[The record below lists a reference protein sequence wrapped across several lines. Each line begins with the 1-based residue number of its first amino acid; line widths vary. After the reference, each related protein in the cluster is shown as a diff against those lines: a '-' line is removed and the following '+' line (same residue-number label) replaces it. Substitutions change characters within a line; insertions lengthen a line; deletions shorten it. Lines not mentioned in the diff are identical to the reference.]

1 MQEPSPALSRRTFV
15 GGATAL
21 AAASLAFPQA
31 AFAVTAA
38 EKQAEADAV
47 RNQLVGLNADLEA
60 AAERYYGALD
70 EQNAARTAMEAE
82 QVKIDEATAQI
93 ANLQDH
99 LGTRAR
105 SMYRSGSATF
115 LDFLMGATSFAEFTQ
130 NWDILNGLNEND
142 TQMVAETK
150 TLRETVEASKAEYA
164 KQEKIAADK
173 AAEASS
179 ASYTV
184 TQHAARGAIV
194 DSAGVIL
201 ARDTTVYDVY
211 LRIPAPPGTDLR
223 ETVKAI
229 ESLTGSKDVETQ
241 LAAFFAAASAGELP
255 VMQGVGSDVLTSF
268 YKADLVQSGAVRAAA
283 RGVRTWPN
291 GTLLPHALGFTGP
304 ITAEQWPTA
313 RRRGLA
319 MDAVIGQS
327 GLEAAYDDL
336 LRGQDGRVLV
346 NTGFDGAVRR
356 TVPLRDAAPGATLVL
371 TVDSDLQKELQ
382 NALLSQIEVL
392 RTTKAA
398 GAGRECCAG
407 AAVVVD
413 VQTGGILAA
422 ASVPGFDLNRYRSD
436 YAALSADAAAPLLDR
451 VCQGLYAPGS
461 AFKPAVAAAAL
472 TAGIDPAAT
481 VNCTGRY
488 GFYSGYQPGCLQ
500 YGHGGPVDLRT
511 ALEYSC
517 NIFFYDV
524 GRRLGVDVFSA
535 MARQLGLATPTGVE
549 ITEAQGRLTW
559 SSDENYQA
567 GLTLMAAIG
576 QGNTAVTPLQ
586 LAAYAATL
594 ANCGQ
599 RPALHFADRAVNAAT
614 GETVWQ
620 YAPTFTTVPGG
631 EGVFGPI
638 RDGMKRMAR
647 TTRVL
652 REAPVACAAKTGSPQ
667 LADTLPGGGHYVNSV
682 LIGYAP
688 ADDPQIAMAV
698 VLEYGGG
705 GSNAAPILR
714 AVLDAVFGG

>member
-1 MQEPSPALSRRTFV
+1 MANRKNSHRRRV
-15 GGATAL
+15 RVAVLMVLCGAV
-21 AAASLAFPQA
+21 FA
-31 AFAVTAA
+31 AFFARLAWMQFVR
-38 EKQAEADAV
+38 AD
-47 RNQLVGLNADLEA
+47 
-60 AAERYYGALD
+60 YY
-70 EQNAARTAMEAE
+70 
-82 QVKIDEATAQI
+82 
-93 ANLQDH
+93 
-99 LGTRAR
+99 
-105 SMYRSGSATF
+105 
-115 LDFLMGATSFAEFTQ
+115 
-130 NWDILNGLNEND
+130 
-142 TQMVAETK
+142 
-150 TLRETVEASKAEYA
+150 
-164 KQEKIAADK
+164 ADK

-194 DSAGVIL
+194 DSAGVVL

-211 LRIPAPPGTDLR
+211 LRLPAPPGTDLR

-304 ITAEQWPTA
+304 ITAEQWPSA

-356 TVPLRDAAPGATLVL
+356 TVPLREAAPGATLVL
-371 TVDSDLQKELQ
+371 TVDSSLQKELQ

-398 GAGRECCAG
+398 GAGRECRAG

-422 ASVPGFDLNRYRSD
+422 ASVPGFDLNRYRAD

-472 TAGIDPAAT
+472 TVGIDPAAT

-567 GLTLMAAIG
+567 GLALMAAIG

-652 REAPVACAAKTGSPQ
+652 REGPVACAAKTGSPQ

-714 AVLDAVFGG
+714 AVLDAVFGV

>member
-1 MQEPSPALSRRTFV
+1 MVLC
-15 GGATAL
+15 GAV
-21 AAASLAFPQA
+21 FA
-31 AFAVTAA
+31 AFFARLAWMQFVR
-38 EKQAEADAV
+38 AD
-47 RNQLVGLNADLEA
+47 
-60 AAERYYGALD
+60 YY
-70 EQNAARTAMEAE
+70 
-82 QVKIDEATAQI
+82 
-93 ANLQDH
+93 
-99 LGTRAR
+99 
-105 SMYRSGSATF
+105 
-115 LDFLMGATSFAEFTQ
+115 
-130 NWDILNGLNEND
+130 
-142 TQMVAETK
+142 
-150 TLRETVEASKAEYA
+150 
-164 KQEKIAADK
+164 ADK

-194 DSAGVIL
+194 DSAGVVL

-356 TVPLRDAAPGATLVL
+356 TVPLREAAPGATLVL
-371 TVDSDLQKELQ
+371 TVDSALQKELQ

-398 GAGRECCAG
+398 GAGRECRAG

-652 REAPVACAAKTGSPQ
+652 REAPVVCAAKTGSPQ

>member
-1 MQEPSPALSRRTFV
+1 MANRKNSHRRRV
-15 GGATAL
+15 RVAVLMVLCGAV
-21 AAASLAFPQA
+21 FA
-31 AFAVTAA
+31 AFFARLAWMQFVR
-38 EKQAEADAV
+38 AD
-47 RNQLVGLNADLEA
+47 
-60 AAERYYGALD
+60 YY
-70 EQNAARTAMEAE
+70 
-82 QVKIDEATAQI
+82 
-93 ANLQDH
+93 
-99 LGTRAR
+99 
-105 SMYRSGSATF
+105 
-115 LDFLMGATSFAEFTQ
+115 
-130 NWDILNGLNEND
+130 
-142 TQMVAETK
+142 
-150 TLRETVEASKAEYA
+150 
-164 KQEKIAADK
+164 ADK

-194 DSAGVIL
+194 DSAGVVL

-304 ITAEQWPTA
+304 ITAEQWPSA

-356 TVPLRDAAPGATLVL
+356 TVPLREAAPGATLVL
-371 TVDSDLQKELQ
+371 TVDSSLQKELQ

-398 GAGRECCAG
+398 GAGRECRAG

-422 ASVPGFDLNRYRSD
+422 ASVPGFDLNRYRAD

-472 TAGIDPAAT
+472 TVGIDPAAT

-586 LAAYAATL
+586 LAAYAAAL

-652 REAPVACAAKTGSPQ
+652 REGPVACAAKTGSPQ

>member
-1 MQEPSPALSRRTFV
+1 MANRKNSHRRRV
-15 GGATAL
+15 RVAVLMVLCGAV
-21 AAASLAFPQA
+21 FA
-31 AFAVTAA
+31 AFFARLAWMQFVR
-38 EKQAEADAV
+38 AD
-47 RNQLVGLNADLEA
+47 
-60 AAERYYGALD
+60 YY
-70 EQNAARTAMEAE
+70 
-82 QVKIDEATAQI
+82 
-93 ANLQDH
+93 
-99 LGTRAR
+99 
-105 SMYRSGSATF
+105 
-115 LDFLMGATSFAEFTQ
+115 
-130 NWDILNGLNEND
+130 
-142 TQMVAETK
+142 
-150 TLRETVEASKAEYA
+150 
-164 KQEKIAADK
+164 ADK

-194 DSAGVIL
+194 DSAGVVL

-291 GTLLPHALGFTGP
+291 GTLLSHALGFTGP

-356 TVPLRDAAPGATLVL
+356 TVPLREAAPGATLVL
-371 TVDSDLQKELQ
+371 TVDSALQKELQ

-398 GAGRECCAG
+398 GAGRECRAG

-422 ASVPGFDLNRYRSD
+422 ASVPGFDLNRYRAD
-436 YAALSADAAAPLLDR
+436 CAALSADAAAPLLDR

-524 GRRLGVDVFSA
+524 GRRLGVDMFSA

-586 LAAYAATL
+586 LAAYAAAL

>member
-1 MQEPSPALSRRTFV
+1 MANRRNSHRRRV
-15 GGATAL
+15 RVAVLMVLCGAV
-21 AAASLAFPQA
+21 FA
-31 AFAVTAA
+31 AFFARLAWMQFVR
-38 EKQAEADAV
+38 AD
-47 RNQLVGLNADLEA
+47 
-60 AAERYYGALD
+60 YY
-70 EQNAARTAMEAE
+70 
-82 QVKIDEATAQI
+82 
-93 ANLQDH
+93 
-99 LGTRAR
+99 
-105 SMYRSGSATF
+105 
-115 LDFLMGATSFAEFTQ
+115 
-130 NWDILNGLNEND
+130 
-142 TQMVAETK
+142 
-150 TLRETVEASKAEYA
+150 
-164 KQEKIAADK
+164 ADK

-194 DSAGVIL
+194 DSAGVVL

-255 VMQGVGSDVLTSF
+255 VVQGVGSDVLTSF

-356 TVPLRDAAPGATLVL
+356 TVPLREAAPGATLVL
-371 TVDSDLQKELQ
+371 TVDSALQKELQ
-382 NALLSQIEVL
+382 YALLSQIEVL

-398 GAGRECCAG
+398 GAGRECRAG

-422 ASVPGFDLNRYRSD
+422 ASVPGFDLNRYRAD

-535 MARQLGLATPTGVE
+535 MARQLGLATPTCVE

-586 LAAYAATL
+586 LAAYAAAL

-652 REAPVACAAKTGSPQ
+652 REGPVACAAKTGSPQ

>member
-1 MQEPSPALSRRTFV
+1 MANRKNSHRRRV
-15 GGATAL
+15 RVAVLMVLCGAV
-21 AAASLAFPQA
+21 FA
-31 AFAVTAA
+31 AFFARLAWMQFVR
-38 EKQAEADAV
+38 AD
-47 RNQLVGLNADLEA
+47 
-60 AAERYYGALD
+60 YY
-70 EQNAARTAMEAE
+70 
-82 QVKIDEATAQI
+82 
-93 ANLQDH
+93 
-99 LGTRAR
+99 
-105 SMYRSGSATF
+105 
-115 LDFLMGATSFAEFTQ
+115 
-130 NWDILNGLNEND
+130 
-142 TQMVAETK
+142 
-150 TLRETVEASKAEYA
+150 
-164 KQEKIAADK
+164 ADK

-194 DSAGVIL
+194 DSAGVVL

-356 TVPLRDAAPGATLVL
+356 TVPLREAAPGATLVL
-371 TVDSDLQKELQ
+371 TVDSALQKELQ

-398 GAGRECCAG
+398 GAGRECRAG

-413 VQTGGILAA
+413 AQTGGILAA

-620 YAPTFTTVPGG
+620 YAPTFTTASGG

>member
-1 MQEPSPALSRRTFV
+1 MANRKNSHRRRVRVAVLMVLCGAVFTAFFARLAWMQFV
-15 GGATAL
+15 R
-21 AAASLAFPQA
+21 
-31 AFAVTAA
+31 
-38 EKQAEADAV
+38 AD
-47 RNQLVGLNADLEA
+47 
-60 AAERYYGALD
+60 YY
-70 EQNAARTAMEAE
+70 
-82 QVKIDEATAQI
+82 
-93 ANLQDH
+93 
-99 LGTRAR
+99 
-105 SMYRSGSATF
+105 
-115 LDFLMGATSFAEFTQ
+115 
-130 NWDILNGLNEND
+130 
-142 TQMVAETK
+142 
-150 TLRETVEASKAEYA
+150 
-164 KQEKIAADK
+164 ADK

-194 DSAGVIL
+194 DSAGVVL

-241 LAAFFAAASAGELP
+241 LAAFFAAASAGELS

-356 TVPLRDAAPGATLVL
+356 TVPLREAAPGATLVL
-371 TVDSDLQKELQ
+371 TVDSALQKELQ

-398 GAGRECCAG
+398 GAGRECRAG

-413 VQTGGILAA
+413 AQTGGILAA
-422 ASVPGFDLNRYRSD
+422 ASVPGFDLNRYRAD
-436 YAALSADAAAPLLDR
+436 YAVLSADAAAPLLDR

-652 REAPVACAAKTGSPQ
+652 REAPVVCAAKTGSPQ
-667 LADTLPGGGHYVNSV
+667 RADTLPGGGHYVNSV

>member
-1 MQEPSPALSRRTFV
+1 MANRKNSHRRRV
-15 GGATAL
+15 RVAVLMVLCGAV
-21 AAASLAFPQA
+21 FA
-31 AFAVTAA
+31 AFFARLAWMQFVR
-38 EKQAEADAV
+38 AD
-47 RNQLVGLNADLEA
+47 
-60 AAERYYGALD
+60 YY
-70 EQNAARTAMEAE
+70 
-82 QVKIDEATAQI
+82 
-93 ANLQDH
+93 
-99 LGTRAR
+99 
-105 SMYRSGSATF
+105 
-115 LDFLMGATSFAEFTQ
+115 
-130 NWDILNGLNEND
+130 
-142 TQMVAETK
+142 
-150 TLRETVEASKAEYA
+150 
-164 KQEKIAADK
+164 ADK

-194 DSAGVIL
+194 DSAGVVL

-356 TVPLRDAAPGATLVL
+356 TVPLREAAPGATLVL
-371 TVDSDLQKELQ
+371 TVDSALQKELQ

-398 GAGRECCAG
+398 GAGRECRAG

-461 AFKPAVAAAAL
+461 AFKPAVAAATL

-586 LAAYAATL
+586 LAAYAAAL
-594 ANCGQ
+594 ANFGQ
-599 RPALHFADRAVNAAT
+599 RPALHFADRAVNAAA

-652 REAPVACAAKTGSPQ
+652 REGPVACAAKTGSPQ

>member
-1 MQEPSPALSRRTFV
+1 MPAIGPRSEWLPRHYMSHFLTNKSIFYRGDPMANRKNSHRRRV
-15 GGATAL
+15 RVAVLMVLCGAV
-21 AAASLAFPQA
+21 FA
-31 AFAVTAA
+31 AFFARLAWMQFVR
-38 EKQAEADAV
+38 AD
-47 RNQLVGLNADLEA
+47 
-60 AAERYYGALD
+60 YY
-70 EQNAARTAMEAE
+70 
-82 QVKIDEATAQI
+82 
-93 ANLQDH
+93 
-99 LGTRAR
+99 
-105 SMYRSGSATF
+105 
-115 LDFLMGATSFAEFTQ
+115 
-130 NWDILNGLNEND
+130 
-142 TQMVAETK
+142 
-150 TLRETVEASKAEYA
+150 
-164 KQEKIAADK
+164 ADK

-194 DSAGVIL
+194 DSAGVVL

-241 LAAFFAAASAGELP
+241 LAAFFAAASAGELL

-371 TVDSDLQKELQ
+371 TVDSALQKELQ

-398 GAGRECCAG
+398 GAGRECRAG

-436 YAALSADAAAPLLDR
+436 YAALSTDAAAPLLDR

-620 YAPTFTTVPGG
+620 YAPTFTTISGG

-667 LADTLPGGGHYVNSV
+667 LADTLPSGGHYVDSV

>member
-1 MQEPSPALSRRTFV
+1 MANRKNSHRRRV
-15 GGATAL
+15 RVAVLMVLCGAV
-21 AAASLAFPQA
+21 FA
-31 AFAVTAA
+31 AFFARLAWMQFVR
-38 EKQAEADAV
+38 AD
-47 RNQLVGLNADLEA
+47 
-60 AAERYYGALD
+60 YY
-70 EQNAARTAMEAE
+70 
-82 QVKIDEATAQI
+82 
-93 ANLQDH
+93 
-99 LGTRAR
+99 
-105 SMYRSGSATF
+105 
-115 LDFLMGATSFAEFTQ
+115 
-130 NWDILNGLNEND
+130 
-142 TQMVAETK
+142 
-150 TLRETVEASKAEYA
+150 
-164 KQEKIAADK
+164 ADK

-194 DSAGVIL
+194 DSAGGVL

-371 TVDSDLQKELQ
+371 TVDSALQKELQ

-398 GAGRECCAG
+398 GAGRECRAG

-422 ASVPGFDLNRYRSD
+422 ASVPGFDLNRYRAD

-667 LADTLPGGGHYVNSV
+667 LADTLPGGGHHVNSV

>member
-1 MQEPSPALSRRTFV
+1 MANRKNSHRRRV
-15 GGATAL
+15 RVAVLMVLCGAV
-21 AAASLAFPQA
+21 FA
-31 AFAVTAA
+31 AFFARLAWMQFVR
-38 EKQAEADAV
+38 AD
-47 RNQLVGLNADLEA
+47 
-60 AAERYYGALD
+60 YY
-70 EQNAARTAMEAE
+70 
-82 QVKIDEATAQI
+82 
-93 ANLQDH
+93 
-99 LGTRAR
+99 
-105 SMYRSGSATF
+105 
-115 LDFLMGATSFAEFTQ
+115 
-130 NWDILNGLNEND
+130 
-142 TQMVAETK
+142 
-150 TLRETVEASKAEYA
+150 
-164 KQEKIAADK
+164 ADK

-194 DSAGVIL
+194 DSAGVVL

-255 VMQGVGSDVLTSF
+255 VAQGVGSDVLTSF

-356 TVPLRDAAPGATLVL
+356 TVPLREAAPGATLVL
-371 TVDSDLQKELQ
+371 TVDSALQKELQ
-382 NALLSQIEVL
+382 NTLLSQIEVL

-398 GAGRECCAG
+398 GAGRECRAG

-422 ASVPGFDLNRYRSD
+422 ASVPGFDLNRYRAD

-652 REAPVACAAKTGSPQ
+652 REGPVACAAKTGSPQ

-714 AVLDAVFGG
+714 AVLDAVFSG

>member
-1 MQEPSPALSRRTFV
+1 MANRKNSHRRRIRV
-15 GGATAL
+15 AVLMVLCGAV
-21 AAASLAFPQA
+21 FA
-31 AFAVTAA
+31 AFFARLAWMQFVR
-38 EKQAEADAV
+38 AD
-47 RNQLVGLNADLEA
+47 
-60 AAERYYGALD
+60 YY
-70 EQNAARTAMEAE
+70 
-82 QVKIDEATAQI
+82 
-93 ANLQDH
+93 
-99 LGTRAR
+99 
-105 SMYRSGSATF
+105 
-115 LDFLMGATSFAEFTQ
+115 
-130 NWDILNGLNEND
+130 
-142 TQMVAETK
+142 
-150 TLRETVEASKAEYA
+150 
-164 KQEKIAADK
+164 ADK

-371 TVDSDLQKELQ
+371 TVDSALQKELQ

-524 GRRLGVDVFSA
+524 GRRLGVDVFST

-652 REAPVACAAKTGSPQ
+652 REAPVVCAAKTGSPQ

>member
-1 MQEPSPALSRRTFV
+1 MANRKNSHRRRV
-15 GGATAL
+15 RVAVLMVLCGAV
-21 AAASLAFPQA
+21 FA
-31 AFAVTAA
+31 AFFARLAWMQFVR
-38 EKQAEADAV
+38 AD
-47 RNQLVGLNADLEA
+47 
-60 AAERYYGALD
+60 YY
-70 EQNAARTAMEAE
+70 
-82 QVKIDEATAQI
+82 
-93 ANLQDH
+93 
-99 LGTRAR
+99 
-105 SMYRSGSATF
+105 
-115 LDFLMGATSFAEFTQ
+115 
-130 NWDILNGLNEND
+130 
-142 TQMVAETK
+142 
-150 TLRETVEASKAEYA
+150 
-164 KQEKIAADK
+164 ADK

-194 DSAGVIL
+194 DSAGVVL

-356 TVPLRDAAPGATLVL
+356 TVPLREAAPGATLVL
-371 TVDSDLQKELQ
+371 TVDSALQKELQ
-382 NALLSQIEVL
+382 NVLLSQIEVL

-398 GAGRECCAG
+398 GAGRECRAG

-422 ASVPGFDLNRYRSD
+422 ASVPCFDLNRYRAD

-559 SSDENYQA
+559 CSDENYQA

-586 LAAYAATL
+586 LAAYAAAL

>member
-1 MQEPSPALSRRTFV
+1 MANRKNSHRRRV
-15 GGATAL
+15 RVAVLMVLCGAV
-21 AAASLAFPQA
+21 FA
-31 AFAVTAA
+31 AFFARLAWMQFVR
-38 EKQAEADAV
+38 AD
-47 RNQLVGLNADLEA
+47 
-60 AAERYYGALD
+60 YY
-70 EQNAARTAMEAE
+70 
-82 QVKIDEATAQI
+82 
-93 ANLQDH
+93 
-99 LGTRAR
+99 
-105 SMYRSGSATF
+105 
-115 LDFLMGATSFAEFTQ
+115 
-130 NWDILNGLNEND
+130 
-142 TQMVAETK
+142 
-150 TLRETVEASKAEYA
+150 
-164 KQEKIAADK
+164 ADK

-194 DSAGVIL
+194 DSAGVVL

-327 GLEAAYDDL
+327 GLESAYDDL

-371 TVDSDLQKELQ
+371 TVDSALQKELQ

-398 GAGRECCAG
+398 GAGRECRAG

-422 ASVPGFDLNRYRSD
+422 ASVPGFDLNRYRAD
-436 YAALSADAAAPLLDR
+436 YAALSTDAAAPLLDR

-488 GFYSGYQPGCLQ
+488 GFYSSYQPGCLQ

-524 GRRLGVDVFSA
+524 GRRLGVDVFST

-620 YAPTFTTVPGG
+620 YAPTLTTVPGG

-652 REAPVACAAKTGSPQ
+652 REAPVVCAAKTGSPQ

>member
-1 MQEPSPALSRRTFV
+1 MANRKNSHRRRV
-15 GGATAL
+15 RVAVLMVLCGAV
-21 AAASLAFPQA
+21 FA
-31 AFAVTAA
+31 AFFARLAWMQFVR
-38 EKQAEADAV
+38 AD
-47 RNQLVGLNADLEA
+47 
-60 AAERYYGALD
+60 YY
-70 EQNAARTAMEAE
+70 
-82 QVKIDEATAQI
+82 
-93 ANLQDH
+93 
-99 LGTRAR
+99 
-105 SMYRSGSATF
+105 
-115 LDFLMGATSFAEFTQ
+115 
-130 NWDILNGLNEND
+130 
-142 TQMVAETK
+142 
-150 TLRETVEASKAEYA
+150 
-164 KQEKIAADK
+164 ADK

-194 DSAGVIL
+194 DSAGVVL

-291 GTLLPHALGFTGP
+291 GTLLPHTLGFTGP

-356 TVPLRDAAPGATLVL
+356 TVPLREAAPGATLVL
-371 TVDSDLQKELQ
+371 TVDSALQKELQ

-398 GAGRECCAG
+398 GAGRECRAG

-422 ASVPGFDLNRYRSD
+422 ASVPGFDLNRYRAD

>member
-1 MQEPSPALSRRTFV
+1 MANRKNSHRRRV
-15 GGATAL
+15 RVAVLMVLCGAV
-21 AAASLAFPQA
+21 FA
-31 AFAVTAA
+31 AFFARLAWMQFVR
-38 EKQAEADAV
+38 AD
-47 RNQLVGLNADLEA
+47 
-60 AAERYYGALD
+60 YY
-70 EQNAARTAMEAE
+70 
-82 QVKIDEATAQI
+82 
-93 ANLQDH
+93 
-99 LGTRAR
+99 
-105 SMYRSGSATF
+105 
-115 LDFLMGATSFAEFTQ
+115 
-130 NWDILNGLNEND
+130 
-142 TQMVAETK
+142 
-150 TLRETVEASKAEYA
+150 
-164 KQEKIAADK
+164 ADK

-194 DSAGVIL
+194 DSAGVVL

-327 GLEAAYDDL
+327 GLESAYDDL

-356 TVPLRDAAPGATLVL
+356 TVPLREAAPGATLVL
-371 TVDSDLQKELQ
+371 TVDSALQKELQ

-398 GAGRECCAG
+398 GAGRECRAG

-422 ASVPGFDLNRYRSD
+422 ASVPGFDLNRYRAD

-524 GRRLGVDVFSA
+524 GRRMGVDVFSA

-576 QGNTAVTPLQ
+576 QGNTVVTPLQ
-586 LAAYAATL
+586 LAAYAAAL
-594 ANCGQ
+594 ANYGQ

>member
-1 MQEPSPALSRRTFV
+1 MANRKNSHRRRV
-15 GGATAL
+15 RVAVLMVLCGAV
-21 AAASLAFPQA
+21 FA
-31 AFAVTAA
+31 AFFARLAWMQFVR
-38 EKQAEADAV
+38 AD
-47 RNQLVGLNADLEA
+47 
-60 AAERYYGALD
+60 YY
-70 EQNAARTAMEAE
+70 
-82 QVKIDEATAQI
+82 
-93 ANLQDH
+93 
-99 LGTRAR
+99 
-105 SMYRSGSATF
+105 
-115 LDFLMGATSFAEFTQ
+115 
-130 NWDILNGLNEND
+130 
-142 TQMVAETK
+142 
-150 TLRETVEASKAEYA
+150 
-164 KQEKIAADK
+164 ADK

-194 DSAGVIL
+194 DSAGVVL

-356 TVPLRDAAPGATLVL
+356 TVPLREAAPGATLLL
-371 TVDSDLQKELQ
+371 TVDSALQKELQ

-398 GAGRECCAG
+398 GAGRECRAG

-524 GRRLGVDVFSA
+524 GRRLGVDVFST
-535 MARQLGLATPTGVE
+535 MARQLGLTTPTGVE

-652 REAPVACAAKTGSPQ
+652 REAPVVCAAKTGSPQ

>member
-1 MQEPSPALSRRTFV
+1 MANRKNSRRRV
-15 GGATAL
+15 RVAVLMVLCGAV
-21 AAASLAFPQA
+21 FA
-31 AFAVTAA
+31 AFFARLAWMQFVR
-38 EKQAEADAV
+38 AD
-47 RNQLVGLNADLEA
+47 
-60 AAERYYGALD
+60 YY
-70 EQNAARTAMEAE
+70 
-82 QVKIDEATAQI
+82 
-93 ANLQDH
+93 
-99 LGTRAR
+99 
-105 SMYRSGSATF
+105 
-115 LDFLMGATSFAEFTQ
+115 
-130 NWDILNGLNEND
+130 
-142 TQMVAETK
+142 
-150 TLRETVEASKAEYA
+150 
-164 KQEKIAADK
+164 ADK

-194 DSAGVIL
+194 DSAGVVL

-356 TVPLRDAAPGATLVL
+356 TVPLREAAPGATLVL
-371 TVDSDLQKELQ
+371 TVDSALQKELQ

-398 GAGRECCAG
+398 GAGRECRAG

-422 ASVPGFDLNRYRSD
+422 ASVPGFDLNRYRTD
-436 YAALSADAAAPLLDR
+436 YAAFSADAAAPLLDR

-500 YGHGGPVDLRT
+500 YGHSGPVDLRT

-638 RDGMKRMAR
+638 RDGMKRMAQ

-652 REAPVACAAKTGSPQ
+652 REAPVPCAAKTGSPQ

-714 AVLDAVFGG
+714 AVLDAVFGV

>member
-1 MQEPSPALSRRTFV
+1 MANRKNSHRRRV
-15 GGATAL
+15 RVAVLMVLCGAV
-21 AAASLAFPQA
+21 FA
-31 AFAVTAA
+31 AFFARLAWMQFVR
-38 EKQAEADAV
+38 AD
-47 RNQLVGLNADLEA
+47 
-60 AAERYYGALD
+60 YY
-70 EQNAARTAMEAE
+70 
-82 QVKIDEATAQI
+82 
-93 ANLQDH
+93 
-99 LGTRAR
+99 
-105 SMYRSGSATF
+105 
-115 LDFLMGATSFAEFTQ
+115 
-130 NWDILNGLNEND
+130 
-142 TQMVAETK
+142 
-150 TLRETVEASKAEYA
+150 
-164 KQEKIAADK
+164 ADK

-194 DSAGVIL
+194 DSAGVVL

-356 TVPLRDAAPGATLVL
+356 TVPLREAAPGATLVL
-371 TVDSDLQKELQ
+371 TVDSALQKELQ

-398 GAGRECCAG
+398 GAERECRAG

-422 ASVPGFDLNRYRSD
+422 ASVPGFDLNRYRAD

-586 LAAYAATL
+586 LAAYAAAL
-594 ANCGQ
+594 ANFGQ
-599 RPALHFADRAVNAAT
+599 RPALHFANRAVNAAT

-620 YAPTFTTVPGG
+620 YAPTFTTVSGG

-638 RDGMKRMAR
+638 RDGMKQMAR

-652 REAPVACAAKTGSPQ
+652 REAPVPCAAKTGSPQ

>member
-1 MQEPSPALSRRTFV
+1 MANRKNSHRRRV
-15 GGATAL
+15 RVAVLMVLCGAV
-21 AAASLAFPQA
+21 FA
-31 AFAVTAA
+31 AFFARLAWMQFVR
-38 EKQAEADAV
+38 AD
-47 RNQLVGLNADLEA
+47 
-60 AAERYYGALD
+60 YY
-70 EQNAARTAMEAE
+70 
-82 QVKIDEATAQI
+82 
-93 ANLQDH
+93 
-99 LGTRAR
+99 
-105 SMYRSGSATF
+105 
-115 LDFLMGATSFAEFTQ
+115 
-130 NWDILNGLNEND
+130 
-142 TQMVAETK
+142 
-150 TLRETVEASKAEYA
+150 
-164 KQEKIAADK
+164 ADK

-194 DSAGVIL
+194 DSAGVVL

-268 YKADLVQSGAVRAAA
+268 YKADLVQSGAVLAAA

-327 GLEAAYDDL
+327 GLEAAYDNL

-356 TVPLRDAAPGATLVL
+356 TVPLREAAPGATLVL
-371 TVDSDLQKELQ
+371 TVDSALQKELQ

-398 GAGRECCAG
+398 GAGRECRAG

-422 ASVPGFDLNRYRSD
+422 ASVPGFDLNACRAD
-436 YAALSADAAAPLLDR
+436 YAALAADTAAPLLDR
-451 VCQGLYAPGS
+451 TAQGLYAPGS

-488 GFYSGYQPGCLQ
+488 GFYNGYQPGCLQ
-500 YGHGGPVDLRT
+500 YGHSGPVDLRT
-511 ALEYSC
+511 ALEHSC

-524 GRRLGVDVFSA
+524 GRQLGVDTFSA
-535 MARQLGLATPTGVE
+535 MAQQLGLAAPTGVE
-549 ITEAQGRLTW
+549 VAEARGRLTW
-559 SSDENYQA
+559 SSDGNYQA

-586 LAAYAATL
+586 FAAYAATL
-594 ANCGQ
+594 ANYGQ
-599 RPALHFADRAVNAAT
+599 RPALHYADRAVSAAT
-614 GETVWQ
+614 GETLWQ
-620 YAPTFTTVPGG
+620 YTPTFTAVPGG
-631 EGVFGPI
+631 EAVFGPI
-638 RDGMKRMAR
+638 RDGMKRMAQ

-652 REAPVACAAKTGSPQ
+652 REAPVVCAAKTGSPQ
-667 LADTLPGGGHYVNSV
+667 LADTLPGGSHYVNSV

-688 ADDPQIAMAV
+688 ADDPQIAVAV

-705 GSNAAPILR
+705 GANAAPILR
-714 AVLDAVFGG
+714 AVLDAVFGI

>member
-1 MQEPSPALSRRTFV
+1 MANRKNSHRRRV
-15 GGATAL
+15 RVAVLMVLCGAV
-21 AAASLAFPQA
+21 FA
-31 AFAVTAA
+31 AFFARLAWMQFVR
-38 EKQAEADAV
+38 AD
-47 RNQLVGLNADLEA
+47 
-60 AAERYYGALD
+60 YY
-70 EQNAARTAMEAE
+70 
-82 QVKIDEATAQI
+82 
-93 ANLQDH
+93 
-99 LGTRAR
+99 
-105 SMYRSGSATF
+105 
-115 LDFLMGATSFAEFTQ
+115 
-130 NWDILNGLNEND
+130 
-142 TQMVAETK
+142 
-150 TLRETVEASKAEYA
+150 
-164 KQEKIAADK
+164 ADK

-194 DSAGVIL
+194 DSAGVVL

-304 ITAEQWPTA
+304 ITAEQWPSA

-356 TVPLRDAAPGATLVL
+356 TVPLREAAPGATLVL
-371 TVDSDLQKELQ
+371 TVDSSLQKELQ

-398 GAGRECCAG
+398 GAGRECRAG

-413 VQTGGILAA
+413 VQTGGILAV

-524 GRRLGVDVFSA
+524 GRRLGVDLFSA

-567 GLTLMAAIG
+567 GLALMAAIG

-620 YAPTFTTVPGG
+620 YAPTFTTVSGG

-647 TTRVL
+647 TNRVL

>member
-1 MQEPSPALSRRTFV
+1 MANRKNSHRRRVRVAVLMVLCSAVF
-15 GGATAL
+15 
-21 AAASLAFPQA
+21 A
-31 AFAVTAA
+31 AFFARLAWMQFVR
-38 EKQAEADAV
+38 AD
-47 RNQLVGLNADLEA
+47 
-60 AAERYYGALD
+60 YY
-70 EQNAARTAMEAE
+70 
-82 QVKIDEATAQI
+82 
-93 ANLQDH
+93 
-99 LGTRAR
+99 
-105 SMYRSGSATF
+105 
-115 LDFLMGATSFAEFTQ
+115 
-130 NWDILNGLNEND
+130 
-142 TQMVAETK
+142 
-150 TLRETVEASKAEYA
+150 
-164 KQEKIAADK
+164 ADK

-194 DSAGVIL
+194 DSAGVVL

-255 VMQGVGSDVLTSF
+255 VTQGVGSDVLTSF

-336 LRGQDGRVLV
+336 LRGQDGRMLV

-356 TVPLRDAAPGATLVL
+356 TVPLREAAPGATLVL
-371 TVDSDLQKELQ
+371 TVDSALQKELQ

-398 GAGRECCAG
+398 GAGRECRAG

-422 ASVPGFDLNRYRSD
+422 ASVPGFDLNRYRAD

-488 GFYSGYQPGCLQ
+488 WFYSGYQPGCLQ

-535 MARQLGLATPTGVE
+535 MARQLGLTTPTGVE

-667 LADTLPGGGHYVNSV
+667 LADTQPGGGHYVNSV

-714 AVLDAVFGG
+714 AVLDAVFGV

>member
-1 MQEPSPALSRRTFV
+1 MANHKNSHRRRV
-15 GGATAL
+15 RVAVLMVLCGAV
-21 AAASLAFPQA
+21 FA
-31 AFAVTAA
+31 AFFARLAWMQFVR
-38 EKQAEADAV
+38 AD
-47 RNQLVGLNADLEA
+47 
-60 AAERYYGALD
+60 YY
-70 EQNAARTAMEAE
+70 
-82 QVKIDEATAQI
+82 
-93 ANLQDH
+93 
-99 LGTRAR
+99 
-105 SMYRSGSATF
+105 
-115 LDFLMGATSFAEFTQ
+115 
-130 NWDILNGLNEND
+130 
-142 TQMVAETK
+142 
-150 TLRETVEASKAEYA
+150 
-164 KQEKIAADK
+164 ADK

-194 DSAGVIL
+194 DSAGVVL

-283 RGVRTWPN
+283 RGVRTWPH

-356 TVPLRDAAPGATLVL
+356 TVPLREAAPGATLVL
-371 TVDSDLQKELQ
+371 TVDSALQKELQ

-398 GAGRECCAG
+398 GAGRECRAG

-422 ASVPGFDLNRYRSD
+422 ASVPGFDLNRYRAD

-481 VNCTGRY
+481 VSCTGRY
-488 GFYSGYQPGCLQ
+488 GFYSSYQPGCLQ

-524 GRRLGVDVFSA
+524 GRRMGVDVFSA

-586 LAAYAATL
+586 LAAYAAAL

-620 YAPTFTTVPGG
+620 YAPTFTALPGG

>member
-1 MQEPSPALSRRTFV
+1 MANRKNSHLRRV
-15 GGATAL
+15 RVAVLMVLCGAV
-21 AAASLAFPQA
+21 FA
-31 AFAVTAA
+31 AFFARLAWMQFVR
-38 EKQAEADAV
+38 AD
-47 RNQLVGLNADLEA
+47 
-60 AAERYYGALD
+60 YY
-70 EQNAARTAMEAE
+70 
-82 QVKIDEATAQI
+82 
-93 ANLQDH
+93 
-99 LGTRAR
+99 
-105 SMYRSGSATF
+105 
-115 LDFLMGATSFAEFTQ
+115 
-130 NWDILNGLNEND
+130 
-142 TQMVAETK
+142 
-150 TLRETVEASKAEYA
+150 
-164 KQEKIAADK
+164 ADK

-194 DSAGVIL
+194 DSAGVVL

-304 ITAEQWPTA
+304 ITAEQWPSA

-356 TVPLRDAAPGATLVL
+356 TVPLREAAPGATLVL
-371 TVDSDLQKELQ
+371 TVDSSLQKELQ

-398 GAGRECCAG
+398 GAGRECRAG

-422 ASVPGFDLNRYRSD
+422 ASVPGFDLNRYRAD

-567 GLTLMAAIG
+567 GLALMAAIG

-594 ANCGQ
+594 ANFGQ

-620 YAPTFTTVPGG
+620 YAPTFTTVSGG

>member
-1 MQEPSPALSRRTFV
+1 MANRKNSHRRRVRVAVLMVLCGAVFTAFFARLAWMQFV
-15 GGATAL
+15 R
-21 AAASLAFPQA
+21 
-31 AFAVTAA
+31 
-38 EKQAEADAV
+38 AD
-47 RNQLVGLNADLEA
+47 
-60 AAERYYGALD
+60 YY
-70 EQNAARTAMEAE
+70 
-82 QVKIDEATAQI
+82 
-93 ANLQDH
+93 
-99 LGTRAR
+99 
-105 SMYRSGSATF
+105 
-115 LDFLMGATSFAEFTQ
+115 
-130 NWDILNGLNEND
+130 
-142 TQMVAETK
+142 
-150 TLRETVEASKAEYA
+150 
-164 KQEKIAADK
+164 ADK

-194 DSAGVIL
+194 DSAGVVL

-241 LAAFFAAASAGELP
+241 LAAFFAAASAGELS

-356 TVPLRDAAPGATLVL
+356 TVPLREAAPGATLVL
-371 TVDSDLQKELQ
+371 TVDSALQKELQ

-398 GAGRECCAG
+398 GAGRECRAG

-413 VQTGGILAA
+413 AQTGGILAA
-422 ASVPGFDLNRYRSD
+422 ASVPGFDLNRYRAD
-436 YAALSADAAAPLLDR
+436 YAVLSADAAAPLLDR

-524 GRRLGVDVFSA
+524 GRRMGVDVFSA

-652 REAPVACAAKTGSPQ
+652 REAPVVCAAKTGSPQ

>member
-1 MQEPSPALSRRTFV
+1 MANRKNSHRRRV
-15 GGATAL
+15 RVAVLMVLCGAV
-21 AAASLAFPQA
+21 FA
-31 AFAVTAA
+31 AFFARLAWMQFVR
-38 EKQAEADAV
+38 AD
-47 RNQLVGLNADLEA
+47 
-60 AAERYYGALD
+60 YY
-70 EQNAARTAMEAE
+70 
-82 QVKIDEATAQI
+82 
-93 ANLQDH
+93 
-99 LGTRAR
+99 
-105 SMYRSGSATF
+105 
-115 LDFLMGATSFAEFTQ
+115 
-130 NWDILNGLNEND
+130 
-142 TQMVAETK
+142 
-150 TLRETVEASKAEYA
+150 
-164 KQEKIAADK
+164 ADK

-356 TVPLRDAAPGATLVL
+356 TVPLREAAPGATLVL
-371 TVDSDLQKELQ
+371 TVDSALQKELQ

-398 GAGRECCAG
+398 GAGRECRAG

-422 ASVPGFDLNRYRSD
+422 ASVPGFDLNRYRAD

-524 GRRLGVDVFSA
+524 GRRLGVDVFST
-535 MARQLGLATPTGVE
+535 MARQLGLTTPTGVE

-652 REAPVACAAKTGSPQ
+652 REAPVVCAAKTGSPQ

>member
-1 MQEPSPALSRRTFV
+1 MANRKNSHRRRV
-15 GGATAL
+15 RVAVLMVLCGAV
-21 AAASLAFPQA
+21 FA
-31 AFAVTAA
+31 AFFARLAWMQFVR
-38 EKQAEADAV
+38 AD
-47 RNQLVGLNADLEA
+47 
-60 AAERYYGALD
+60 YY
-70 EQNAARTAMEAE
+70 
-82 QVKIDEATAQI
+82 
-93 ANLQDH
+93 
-99 LGTRAR
+99 
-105 SMYRSGSATF
+105 
-115 LDFLMGATSFAEFTQ
+115 
-130 NWDILNGLNEND
+130 
-142 TQMVAETK
+142 
-150 TLRETVEASKAEYA
+150 
-164 KQEKIAADK
+164 ADK

-194 DSAGVIL
+194 DSAGGVL

-255 VMQGVGSDVLTSF
+255 VAQGVGSDVLTSF

-356 TVPLRDAAPGATLVL
+356 TVPLREAAPGATLVL
-371 TVDSDLQKELQ
+371 TVDSTLQKELQ

-398 GAGRECCAG
+398 GAGRECRAG

-422 ASVPGFDLNRYRSD
+422 ASVPGFDLNRYRAD

-586 LAAYAATL
+586 LAVYAAAL

-631 EGVFGPI
+631 EGVFGPV

-714 AVLDAVFGG
+714 AVLDAVFGV